1 MDTLKL
7 LKTYPTDFEAEL
19 VKTKLEREGV
29 EAVIEAEDAS
39 QMLPSLDYASG
50 YRIYVEPED
59 FEQASEIVNNPD
71 DAITDDMEVGS
82 ED

>member
-1 MDTLKL
+1 MSTLRL

-59 FEQASEIVNNPD
+59 FEQATEIVNNPD
-71 DAITDDMEVGS
+71 NVITDDMEVGTG
-82 ED
+82 D